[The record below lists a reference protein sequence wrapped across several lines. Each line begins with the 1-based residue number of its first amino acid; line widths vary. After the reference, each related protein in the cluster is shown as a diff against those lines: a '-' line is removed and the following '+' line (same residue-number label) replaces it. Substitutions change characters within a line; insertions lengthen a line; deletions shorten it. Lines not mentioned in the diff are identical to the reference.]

1 LPAQIVDRVEYGI
14 RRPYGDGEHF
24 IPRTYSRVVD
34 LPDQERI
41 AKSSDILNLPVTE
54 VIRVDVKA
62 IEETLQSTTPSDDRG

>member
-1 LPAQIVDRVEYGI
+1 
-14 RRPYGDGEHF
+14 
-24 IPRTYSRVVD
+24 VVD